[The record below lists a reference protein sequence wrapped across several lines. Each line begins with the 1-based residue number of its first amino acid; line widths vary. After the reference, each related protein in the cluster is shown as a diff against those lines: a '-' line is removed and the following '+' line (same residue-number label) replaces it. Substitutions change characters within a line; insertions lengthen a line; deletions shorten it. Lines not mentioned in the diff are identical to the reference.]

1 MDGVGRQ
8 IQRNLDKRWL
18 GLSHSVRG
26 SGWPATNSG
35 TRILANEERRKVLE
49 EFRNQVAQT
58 EDLDEEGRILLS
70 SLDKEIH
77 DLLESSEDVDTPD
90 TVLEQLQES
99 IEHFEDTHPSL
110 TMTLSQMLTVLS
122 NAGI

>member
-1 MDGVGRQ
+1 M
-8 IQRNLDKRWL
+8 
-18 GLSHSVRG
+18 
-26 SGWPATNSG
+26 
-35 TRILANEERRKVLE
+35 ANDERRKLLE
-49 EFRNQVAQT
+49 EFRDQVAQT
-58 EDLDEEGRILLS
+58 ENLDEEGRTLLR

>member
-1 MDGVGRQ
+1 M
-8 IQRNLDKRWL
+8 
-18 GLSHSVRG
+18 
-26 SGWPATNSG
+26 
-35 TRILANEERRKVLE
+35 ANEERRKLLE

-58 EDLDEEGRILLS
+58 ENLDEEGSLILR

-77 DLLESSEDVDTPD
+77 DLLEKSEDEDVDTPD

-110 TMTLSQMLTVLS
+110 TMTLSQLLTVLS

>member
-1 MDGVGRQ
+1 M
-8 IQRNLDKRWL
+8 
-18 GLSHSVRG
+18 
-26 SGWPATNSG
+26 
-35 TRILANEERRKVLE
+35 ANDERRKLLE
-49 EFRNQVAQT
+49 EFRDQVAQT
-58 EDLDEEGRILLS
+58 EDLDEEGRTLLR

>member
-1 MDGVGRQ
+1 M
-8 IQRNLDKRWL
+8 
-18 GLSHSVRG
+18 
-26 SGWPATNSG
+26 
-35 TRILANEERRKVLE
+35 ANEERRKLLE
-49 EFRNQVAQT
+49 EFRDQVAQT
-58 EDLDEEGRILLS
+58 ENLDEEGRTLLR

-77 DLLESSEDVDTPD
+77 DLLENSEDVDTPD

>member
-1 MDGVGRQ
+1 M
-8 IQRNLDKRWL
+8 
-18 GLSHSVRG
+18 
-26 SGWPATNSG
+26 
-35 TRILANEERRKVLE
+35 ANDERRKLLE
-49 EFRNQVAQT
+49 EFRDQVAQT
-58 EDLDEEGRILLS
+58 EDLDEEGRTLLR

-77 DLLESSEDVDTPD
+77 DLVENSEDGDTPD

>member
-1 MDGVGRQ
+1 M
-8 IQRNLDKRWL
+8 
-18 GLSHSVRG
+18 
-26 SGWPATNSG
+26 
-35 TRILANEERRKVLE
+35 ANDERRKLLE
-49 EFRNQVAQT
+49 EFRDQVAQT
-58 EDLDEEGRILLS
+58 EDLDEEGRTLLR

-90 TVLEQLQES
+90 SVLEQLQES

>member
-1 MDGVGRQ
+1 M
-8 IQRNLDKRWL
+8 
-18 GLSHSVRG
+18 
-26 SGWPATNSG
+26 
-35 TRILANEERRKVLE
+35 ANEERRKLLE
-49 EFRNQVAQT
+49 EFRNEVAQT
-58 EDLDEEGRILLS
+58 ENLDEEGRTLLL

-77 DLLESSEDVDTPD
+77 DLLENAEDEAVDTPD

-110 TMTLSQMLTVLS
+110 TMTLSQMLTALS